1 MPVTKAKVD
10 QTIGIRL
17 ELQKHEREQLATL
30 VTAQA
35 VGNVL
40 TGVGA
45 VIAPFGKVLSV
56 VLASLI
62 AAEGADWVV
71 NNLNAARVT
80 RKSENDER
88 FRKEYLDSGSEL
100 GYDEWLE
107 ERKKRGGYP
116 LWMTLQNT
124 LGRILWFVDLEST
137 EPT

>member
-1 MPVTKAKVD
+1 MTKAAPDSVVSV
-10 QTIGIRL
+10 RL
-17 ELQKHEREQLATL
+17 EMQSFEREQLETL

-56 VLASLI
+56 VLAAVI
-62 AAEGADWVV
+62 AKEGAGWVV
-71 NNLNAARVT
+71 DNLNAERVR
-80 RKSENDER
+80 RKTKNDET

-100 GYDEWLE
+100 GYDEWLA
-107 ERKKRGGYP
+107 ERKKKGDYRRWKMAQD
-116 LWMTLQNT
+116 L
-124 LGRILWFVDLEST
+124 LGRVLWFVDLEDA